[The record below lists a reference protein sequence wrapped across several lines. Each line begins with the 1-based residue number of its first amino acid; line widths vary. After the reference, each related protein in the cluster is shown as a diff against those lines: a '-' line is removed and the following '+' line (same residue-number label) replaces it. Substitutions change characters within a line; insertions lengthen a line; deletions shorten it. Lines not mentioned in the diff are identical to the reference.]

1 MCVVAT
7 KDFSRRKESN
17 SLRMRG
23 KESSWRAIGG
33 GRDGVSGLSESSSK
47 ENEGENMDGSWT
59 FFSGWLRRGSW
70 ALVGV

>member
-1 MCVVAT
+1 
-7 KDFSRRKESN
+7 
-17 SLRMRG
+17 MRG